1 MSTVDKNEFQ
11 KSLARLESMTKGQL
25 FHTPGDSAPGNWA
38 GSAPT
43 DEDSMDDGIQE
54 NGTDYDGVKKGLSHK
69 LERTQHLTK
78 AEIAIVKGTNPYPF
92 IKEKIQ
98 KGKGLTAAER
108 WVTKGLG
115 TKVFEKFFKAEGMA
129 NSPTPDA
136 AAEENKTARNVPGN
150 AVANKEEGKE
160 EPEKGAG
167 TASKSFA
174 DAAAAQPDLSKAINM
189 SPVMFQFATAMGQ
202 ALDGLEARLTERVVK
217 SLAPLAGDL
226 GALSKALHEKIA
238 ADGEFQKSLATAV
251 VGIGEHVAGAAEV
264 GAQNQHLPAGGP
276 RALRAIP
283 GGQQAPQQ
291 GQPGVVQ
298 KSFGAGGLDVSDGAL
313 NKSTVVAVMADM
325 VKSGKLDPLAVVKF
339 EATGEISGQVQQA
352 VSAWAAQANRG

>member
-54 NGTDYDGVKKGLSHK
+54 NGTDYDGVKKGLSAK

-78 AEIAIVKGTNPYPF
+78 AEIAIVKGVNPYPF
-92 IKEKIQ
+92 VKEKIA
-98 KGKGLTAAER
+98 KGEGLTAAER
-108 WVTKGLG
+108 WVTKGFG
-115 TKVFEKFFKAEGMA
+115 RKVFEKFAKAEGMA

-150 AVANKEEGKE
+150 AVANKEDGKE
-160 EPEKGAG
+160 EPEA
-167 TASKSFA
+167 ASKSFA
-174 DAAAAQPDLSKAINM
+174 AAAASQPDLQKAINM
-189 SPVMFQFATAMGQ
+189 SPVMHQFAVAMGQ
-202 ALDGLEARLTERVVK
+202 ALDGLEARVTERVVK

-226 GALSKALHEKIA
+226 GAISKALSEKIA
-238 ADGEFQKSLATAV
+238 LDGEFQKSLATAV

-283 GGQQAPQQ
+283 GGQQQ
-291 GQPGVVQ
+291 GAQPGVVQ
-298 KSFGAGGLDVSDGAL
+298 KSFGAGGLDVGEGAMA
-313 NKSTVVAVMADM
+313 KSTVVAVMADM

>member
-1 MSTVDKNEFQ
+1 MSVNKDDFQ

-25 FHTPGDSAPGNWA
+25 FHTPSDSAPGTWA
-38 GSAPT
+38 GSGPS
-43 DEDSMDDGIQE
+43 DEDSMDDGINE
-54 NGTDYDGVKKGLSHK
+54 NGTDYDGVKKGLSAK

-78 AEIAIVKGTNPYPF
+78 AEIAIVKGVNPYPH
-92 IKEKIQ
+92 IKSKLS

-108 WVTKGLG
+108 WVTKGAG
-115 TKVFEKFFKAEGMA
+115 TKVFAQFFKAEGMA
-129 NSPTPDA
+129 NVPTPDA
-136 AAEENKTARNVPGN
+136 AAEENKTARQVPGN

-167 TASKSFA
+167 TTAKSFN
-174 DAAAAQPDLSKAINM
+174 DAVAGQPDLSKAINM
-189 SPVMFQFATAMGQ
+189 SPVMYQFAAAMGQ
-202 ALDGLEARLTERVVK
+202 ALEGTEARIVERVVK
-217 SLAPLAGDL
+217 SLAPIFAQLDGVAKSL
-226 GALSKALHEKIA
+226 QSKIA

-251 VGIGEHVAGAAEV
+251 VGIGEQVTGASDVA
-264 GAQNQHLPAGGP
+264 AQSQHLPAGGP

-283 GGQQAPQQ
+283 GGQGQAQG

-298 KSFGAGGLDVSDGAL
+298 KSFVGPGGLDIGEGAMA
-313 NKSTVVAVMADM
+313 KSQVVNVMSDM

-352 VSAWAAQANRG
+352 VSAWAQGNRG